1 MDNRVKNVLINLA
14 SEWKEFAQA
23 TCLSVYIVG
32 YIDLDDKSDE
42 LKLESFLEELIKRN
56 PSNYM
61 NLIETALT
69 VIGKLDILNEIKLL
83 RK

>member
-1 MDNRVKNVLINLA
+1 MDNRVKNVLFNLA
-14 SEWKEFAQA
+14 SEWKKFAQA
-23 TCLSVYIVG
+23 TCLSNHIIS

-61 NLIETALT
+61 ILIEKALI

>member
-14 SEWKEFAQA
+14 SEWKMFAQA
-23 TCLSVYIVG
+23 TCLSVHIIG

-61 NLIETALT
+61 ILIEKALT

>member
-1 MDNRVKNVLINLA
+1 MDNRVKNVLIDLA
-14 SEWKEFAQA
+14 REWKEFAHA
-23 TCLSVYIVG
+23 TCLSVHIVE

-42 LKLESFLEELIKRN
+42 LKLVSFLEELIKSN

-61 NLIETALT
+61 ILIEKALT

-83 RK
+83 CK

>member
-1 MDNRVKNVLINLA
+1 MYNRVKNVLINLA
-14 SEWKEFAQA
+14 SEWKKFAQA
-23 TCLSVYIVG
+23 TSLSDHIIG
-32 YIDLDDKSDE
+32 YIDFDDKSDE

-61 NLIETALT
+61 ILIEKALT

>member
-14 SEWKEFAQA
+14 SEWKMFAQA
-23 TCLSVYIVG
+23 TCLSVHIIG

-61 NLIETALT
+61 ILIEKALT

-83 RK
+83 SK